1 MIATSGVLA
10 FITRETLMSQKLA
23 PTALMVAFLLVS
35 PNFAQSPPSL
45 SLEDEVRA
53 GNALVASFLKLN
65 GVGETAEQKR
75 IEKYLQKIGDKVAK
89 NSARK
94 LTYTFHLDPHP
105 GFRSAVAYP
114 GGQIIVGGGV
124 LALMQ
129 HEDELAVVLGHEIAH
144 IDLKQCD
151 NRVIEIMQ
159 RDQLSAEKFDRLSIE
174 DFGKP
179 YGKDGE
185 LAADREGLKMA
196 VAAGYSPQAAQ
207 ELLEVFQFLN
217 RDAKPAPPR
226 TDAPSLEER
235 IQQSRD
241 VVKSQ
246 AWDIA
251 RVEQPLE
258 LP

>member
-1 MIATSGVLA
+1 MSKSLVLA
-10 FITRETLMSQKLA
+10 ALILA
-23 PTALMVAFLLVS
+23 ILFVS
-35 PNFAQSPPSL
+35 SSGAQSAPPL
-45 SLEDEVRA
+45 SLEDEIRA
-53 GNALVASFLKLN
+53 GKALEASFMTLN
-65 GVGETAEQKR
+65 EVGETPEQKR
-75 IEKYLQKIGDKVAK
+75 IEGYLQQVGDKVART
-89 NSARK
+89 STRK
-94 LTYTFHLDPHP
+94 LAYKFHLDPHP

-124 LALMQ
+124 LALMV

-144 IDLKQCD
+144 ADLKQCAQ
-151 NRVIEIMQ
+151 RVTEAMQ
-159 RDQLSAEKFDRLSIE
+159 RDHLTADQFDKLSIE

-196 VAAGYSPQAAQ
+196 VAAGYSPHAAT
-207 ELLEVFQFLN
+207 ELLEIYQFLA

-235 IQQSRD
+235 IQQARD
-241 VVKSQ
+241 EIKSQ
-246 AWDIA
+246 AWDTSKA
-251 RVEQPLE
+251 EQPLQ

>member
-1 MIATSGVLA
+1 MTAASGVLT
-10 FITRETLMSQKLA
+10 FITREALMSQKLA
-23 PTALMVAFLLVS
+23 PAARMVAFLLVS
-35 PNFAQSPPSL
+35 ANFAQSPPSL
-45 SLEDEVRA
+45 SLEDEIRA
-53 GNALVASFLKLN
+53 GNALVASFLRLN
-65 GVGETAEQKR
+65 GVGDTAEQKR

-89 NSARK
+89 NSTRK
-94 LTYTFHLDPHP
+94 LSYTFHLDPHP

-144 IDLKQCD
+144 IDLKQCA
-151 NRVIEIMQ
+151 NRVIEVMQ
-159 RDQLSAEKFDRLSIE
+159 RDHLSARQFDRLSIE

-207 ELLEVFQFLN
+207 ELLEVFQLLN
-217 RDAKPAPPR
+217 RDGKPAPPR

-246 AWDIA
+246 AWDSSK
-251 RVEQPLE
+251 VEQPLE

>member
-1 MIATSGVLA
+1 MLRTLAAAAVLVFFLFFSSA
-10 FITRETLMSQKLA
+10 LA
-23 PTALMVAFLLVS
+23 QT
-35 PNFAQSPPSL
+35 PSTL
-45 SLEDEVRA
+45 SLEDEVHA

-65 GVGETAEQKR
+65 DVGETPESKR
-75 IEKYLQKIGDKVAK
+75 IEEYLQKVGDKVAQ
-89 NSARK
+89 NSTRK
-94 LTYTFHLDPHP
+94 LTYKFHLDPHP
-105 GFRSAVAYP
+105 GFRCAVAYP

-124 LALMQ
+124 LALME

-144 IDLKQCD
+144 VDLNQCAQ
-151 NRVIEIMQ
+151 RVIVAMQ
-159 RDQLSAEKFDRLSIE
+159 RDHLTREQFDKLSID

-196 VAAGYSPQAAQ
+196 VATGYSPHAAI
-207 ELLEVFQFLN
+207 ELLEVFQFLA

-235 IQQSRD
+235 IRQAQNEIKD
-241 VVKSQ
+241 Q
-246 AWDIA
+246 AWDA
-251 RVEQPLE
+251 SKAERPLD

>member
-1 MIATSGVLA
+1 
-10 FITRETLMSQKLA
+10 MSQKLA
-23 PTALMVAFLLVS
+23 PAALMVVFLLVS
-35 PNFAQSPPSL
+35 GNFAQSPPSL

-53 GNALVASFLKLN
+53 GNALVASFLRLN
-65 GVGETAEQKR
+65 DVGETAEQKR

-144 IDLKQCD
+144 IDLKQCA
-151 NRVIEIMQ
+151 NRVIEVMQ
-159 RDQLSAEKFDRLSIE
+159 RDRLSAEQFDRLSIE

-246 AWDIA
+246 AWDISK
-251 RVEQPLE
+251 VEQPLE